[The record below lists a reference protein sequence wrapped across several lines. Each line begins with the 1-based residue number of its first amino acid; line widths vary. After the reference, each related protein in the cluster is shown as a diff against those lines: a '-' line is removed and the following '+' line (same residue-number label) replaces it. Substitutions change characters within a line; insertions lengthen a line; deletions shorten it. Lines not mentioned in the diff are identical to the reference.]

1 MAYSET
7 FITVAPDSSATTGI
21 VPVPKR
27 AKIPAHVIQYEL
39 LTEKPYH
46 YTHDDLVYE
55 VYVRQ
60 QGYSA
65 GELADRGDEIRVQLL
80 SKGHPCMRASAL
92 TKQYGW
98 GAHYDQ
104 AGRIALY
111 AVDSDE
117 YRRFVETLDGTPN
130 LLSAMRRKRA

>member
-7 FITVAPDSSATTGI
+7 FITVAPDSSVITGI

-65 GELADRGDEIRVQLL
+65 GELADRGDEIRAQLL